1 VRILITGSRD
11 WPDDGSVGRAIQA
24 AMTNPVPHLTA
35 TIVHGDAVGADTW
48 AKQYA
53 EAQAPWIDAEAHP
66 VTSANVRLQG
76 KRAYFLRN
84 KLMVDLGADICLA
97 FIMPCSKPEHADQPP
112 HDSHGSKM
120 TVDLAMNAGITVKE
134 YRP

>member
-1 VRILITGSRD
+1 MRILITGSRD

-35 TIVHGDAVGADTW
+35 TIVHGDAIGADTW

-53 EAQAPWIDAEAHP
+53 EAQAPWIEHEAYP
-66 VTSANVRLQG
+66 VTASNVKMQG
-76 KRAYFLRN
+76 KRAYYLRN
-84 KLMVDLGADICLA
+84 KYMVDLGADICLA
-97 FIMPCSKPEHADQPP
+97 FVMPCRKPEHAHQAP

-120 TVDLAMNAGITVKE
+120 TVDLAMDQGIPVKVF
-134 YRP
+134 RP